1 MKILMTLSIIGL
13 QTLIFKKLFGLISM
27 NIAEFLQDKFPDA
40 EISSDG
46 ADCSSRLVIVS
57 GSFEGISTLN
67 RHKLVMGTLKEHFQS
82 GEVHALSLTTKT
94 PSEIA

>member
-1 MKILMTLSIIGL
+1 
-13 QTLIFKKLFGLISM
+13 M
-27 NIAEFLQDKFPDA
+27 NITELLQDKFPNAD
-40 EISSDG
+40 ISYDG
-46 ADCSSRLVIVS
+46 EDCSSRLVIVS
-57 GSFEGISTLN
+57 NAFEGLSILN

>member
-1 MKILMTLSIIGL
+1 
-13 QTLIFKKLFGLISM
+13 M
-27 NIAEFLQDKFPDA
+27 NITEFLLDKFPDA
-40 EISSDG
+40 DISSDG

-57 GSFEGISTLN
+57 KSFEGLSTLN

-94 PSEIA
+94 PSEIV